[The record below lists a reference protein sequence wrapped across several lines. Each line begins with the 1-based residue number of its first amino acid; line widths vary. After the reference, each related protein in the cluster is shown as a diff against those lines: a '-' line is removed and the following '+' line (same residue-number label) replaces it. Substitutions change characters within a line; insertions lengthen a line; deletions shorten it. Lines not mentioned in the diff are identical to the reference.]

1 MQQLIKM
8 ESSTKSKE
16 TSKQWKKTK
25 ARMKMSDEMLA
36 TDFNGASRI
45 ALIQML
51 IPIGLRAVEEALQ
64 AEVTELAGG
73 RYSREGDSARWGYNA
88 GSVYLG
94 DQKVSIKVPRVM
106 DTTSGQAVTLESYRA
121 LHDLGGIDDIAFKR
135 VLQGISAGKYEKA
148 AMSVPQTFGIK
159 KSSISRKFIRAS
171 GKRLQEILNR
181 SLKEK
186 DIIAIFIDGKHFA
199 GNEIIIA
206 VGVTLEGEKIVLGFI
221 ESSTE
226 NHKVCKEFIGGLI
239 DRGLNTD
246 NEILFI
252 IDGSKGLCKGIKEV
266 LGEKAIIQRCQWH
279 KRENVVSYLSSGQQ
293 AQWRRKLQ
301 SAYEEPSYEDA
312 KKNLNA
318 VKRELKLI
326 NESAVTSLE
335 EGFEETLT
343 LHRLGMFSKLGT
355 SFKTTN
361 CIETLNHQ
369 LGIYTDRVDYWKN
382 SDQRQRWVG
391 TALLAIEPRLRKVKG
406 HKSLSELREKMK
418 TVVSQQQKIAA

>member
-1 MQQLIKM
+1 MHQLIKM
-8 ESSTKSKE
+8 ECRTKSKE
-16 TSKQWKKTK
+16 TSGQWKRTK

-36 TDFNGASRI
+36 ADFNGAGRV

-51 IPIGLRAVEEALQ
+51 IPIGLRAVEEELQ
-64 AEVTELAGG
+64 GEVTRLAGE
-73 RYSREGDSARWGYNA
+73 RYSREGDSVRWGYNA

-94 DQKVSIKVPRVM
+94 DQKVSIKVPRVV
-106 DTTSGQAVTLESYRA
+106 DPTSGQSVPLESYRA

-135 VLQGISAGKYEKA
+135 VLHGLSAGKYEKA

-171 GKRLQEILNR
+171 GKRLKEILNR
-181 SLKEK
+181 SLKGK

-226 NHKVCKEFIGGLI
+226 NHRVCKEFIQGLV
-239 DRGLNTD
+239 DRGLNVD

-252 IDGSKGLCKGIKEV
+252 IDGSKGLGKGIKEV
-266 LGEKAIIQRCQWH
+266 LDKKALIQRCQWH
-279 KRENVVSYLSSGQQ
+279 KRENVVSYLSKSKQSHF
-293 AQWRRKLQ
+293 RRKLQ
-301 SAYEEPSYEDA
+301 SAYQEPSYEEV
-312 KKNLNA
+312 KKNLNT
-318 VKRELKLI
+318 VRRELKLI
-326 NESAVTSLE
+326 NESAVTSLD

-343 LHRLGMFSKLGT
+343 LHRLGLFSKLGT

-406 HKSLSELREKMK
+406 HKYLSELREKMK
-418 TVVSQQQKIAA
+418 AVVSQQQKIAA

>member
-1 MQQLIKM
+1 MHKLIKM
-8 ESSTKSKE
+8 ESRTKSKE
-16 TSKQWKKTK
+16 TSEQWKKTK
-25 ARMKMSDEMLA
+25 ARMKISEEMMT
-36 TDFNGASRI
+36 TDFNGKSRI

-51 IPIGLRAVEEALQ
+51 IPIGLKAVEEELQ
-64 AEVTELAGG
+64 AEVSKLAGI
-73 RYSREGDSARWGYNA
+73 RYSREGDSVRWGHNV

-106 DTTSGQAVTLESYRA
+106 DVTSGQSVTLESYRA
-121 LHDLGGIDDIAFKR
+121 LHNAGGIDEIAFKR
-135 VLQGISAGKYEKA
+135 VLHGMSTGKYEKA
-148 AMSVPQTFGIK
+148 TMSVPQTFGIK

-171 GKRLQEILNR
+171 GKQLKEILHR
-181 SLKEK
+181 SLKGK
-186 DIIAIFIDGKHFA
+186 DIIAIFIDGKYFA
-199 GNEIIIA
+199 GNQIIIA
-206 VGVTLEGEKIVLGFI
+206 MGVTMEGEKIVLGFI

-226 NHKVCKEFIGGLI
+226 NYKVCKEFIQGLM

-266 LGEKAIIQRCQWH
+266 LGEKAMIQRCQWH
-279 KRENVVSYLSSGQQ
+279 KRENVVSYLSQEQQ
-293 AQWRRKLQ
+293 VQFRRKLQ
-301 SAYEEPSYEDA
+301 SAYEEPVYEDA
-312 KKNLNA
+312 RKNLNM

-343 LHRLGMFSKLGT
+343 LHRLGLFSKLGT
-355 SFKTTN
+355 SFKTSN

-406 HKSLSELREKMK
+406 HKYLSELREKMK
-418 TVVSQQQKIAA
+418 VIASQQQKVAA